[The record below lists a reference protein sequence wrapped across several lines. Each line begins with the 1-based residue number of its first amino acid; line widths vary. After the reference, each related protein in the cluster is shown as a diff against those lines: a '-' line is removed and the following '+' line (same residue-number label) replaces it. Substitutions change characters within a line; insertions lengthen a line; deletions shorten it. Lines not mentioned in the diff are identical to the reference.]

1 MVTEHPA
8 MSQETSAWLLHVLK
22 VEFTVYISL
31 IVANFLFGVLH
42 PENKLIAI
50 GGVVFFTLALLRQLY
65 VERSFNVR

>member
-1 MVTEHPA
+1 

-50 GGVVFFTLALLRQLY
+50 GGVVFFYLALVRQ
-65 VERSFNVR
+65 F